1 MATMKII
8 LTDDLGVEINTR
20 SYDLGKSLKKLGEM
34 EGKIEELRPQI
45 LGDLTN
51 DLLSSA
57 QNNDKK
63 KGYAAIKK

>member
-8 LTDDLGVEINTR
+8 LTDDLGVGINTR

>member
-1 MATMKII
+1 MAQMKII

-34 EGKIEELRPQI
+34 EGKIEQLRPQI

-51 DLLSSA
+51 DLLSSV
-57 QNNDKK
+57 QKEDKK
-63 KGYAAIKK
+63 KG

>member
-1 MATMKII
+1 MKII

>member
-1 MATMKII
+1 
-8 LTDDLGVEINTR
+8 
-20 SYDLGKSLKKLGEM
+20 M

>member
-8 LTDDLGVEINTR
+8 LTDDLGVGINTR

-51 DLLSSA
+51 DLLS
-57 QNNDKK
+57 
-63 KGYAAIKK
+63 